1 MTKAFFDAFP
11 GFIPE
16 DETIGDLLRHTT
28 VTRVT
33 ITGACVNGEGNPA
46 IERDP
51 ARLAPAKENKLK
63 PTIA

>member
-1 MTKAFFDAFP
+1 MLTVGLLAIMEKVLQPIMYD
-11 GFIPE
+11 IPS
-16 DETIGDLLRHTT
+16 DPT

-33 ITGACVNGEGNPA
+33 ITGACVKGEGNPA

-51 ARLAPAKENKLK
+51 ARLAPAKDTNLK